1 MEDLPVFISFP
12 RSGSNWI
19 NSAMEV
25 YFNRPRLRRG
35 ITFLGNEAANKPA
48 MWFHDHDYWSNL
60 QLKHNNILYL
70 YRNPDDVIFSSLKSE
85 YRGEINDKNINEQ
98 IELLRNNLSKYLVH
112 NRAKVIVK
120 YEGIKAD
127 LAEFQKF
134 VLWLEPEAQIDMG
147 KIESANKLVNKKD
160 VVARSADKRFF
171 GPTLLADAYENE
183 RKAFKKQY
191 GSRILSGVI
200 TPELKEFF

>member
-1 MEDLPVFISFP
+1 MESMPVFISYP

-35 ITFLGNEAANKPA
+35 ITFLGSEAANQPP
-48 MWFHDHDYWSNL
+48 MWFHDHDYWSKL

-85 YRGEINDKNINEQ
+85 YNGDINDKNVDEQ
-98 IELLRNNLSKYLVH
+98 IVLLRNNLSKYLVKS
-112 NRAKVIVK
+112 RAKVIIK
-120 YEGIKAD
+120 YEYIKAD
-127 LAEFQKF
+127 LTEFQKF
-134 VLWLEPEAQIDMG
+134 VSWLKPKAKIDMG
-147 KIESANKLVNKKD
+147 RISNINKTVNKKD

-171 GPTLLADAYENE
+171 GPKLLSSTYEDE

-191 GSRILSGVI
+191 GNRILSSVI
-200 TPELKEFF
+200 TPELKKFF

>member
-1 MEDLPVFISFP
+1 MEI
-12 RSGSNWI
+12 
-19 NSAMEV
+19 

-35 ITFLGNEAANKPA
+35 ITFLGSEALNKQP
-48 MWFHDHDYWSNL
+48 MWFHDHDYLSD
-60 QLKHNNILYL
+60 LKLSHNNILYL

-85 YRGEINDKNINEQ
+85 YKGKINDQTVNKEIA
-98 IELLRNNLSKYLVH
+98 LLRNNLNKYLVMKP
-112 NRAKVIVK
+112 AKVVIK
-120 YEGIKAD
+120 YENMKVN

-134 VLWLEPEAQIDMG
+134 ASWLQPGVPFDMERLAQ
-147 KIESANKLVNKKD
+147 ANRAVSKKN

-171 GPTLLADAYENE
+171 GPNLLSSAYEDE

-200 TPELKEFF
+200 TPELKKFF